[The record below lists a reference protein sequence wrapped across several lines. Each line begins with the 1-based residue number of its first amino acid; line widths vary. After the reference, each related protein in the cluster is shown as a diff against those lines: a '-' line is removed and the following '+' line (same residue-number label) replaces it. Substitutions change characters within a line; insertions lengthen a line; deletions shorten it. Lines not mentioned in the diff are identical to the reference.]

1 MLSSI
6 NGFTKQAIRVLQ
18 ITHKPSNYE
27 FRHIALSTGI
37 GIIIIGLIGL
47 TISMIAYFARG

>member
-1 MLSSI
+1 MFESI
-6 NGFTKQAIRVLQ
+6 DNFIKQAIRVVQ

-27 FRHIALSTGI
+27 FKHIALSTGI

-47 TISMIAYFARG
+47 TITMVVYFLRG